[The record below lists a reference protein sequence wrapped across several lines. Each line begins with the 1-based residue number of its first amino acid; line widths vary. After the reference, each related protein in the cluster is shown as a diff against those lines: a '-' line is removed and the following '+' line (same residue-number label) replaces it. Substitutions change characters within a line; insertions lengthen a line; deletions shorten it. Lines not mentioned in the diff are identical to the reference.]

1 MHILLPDFSPQHC
14 FGEIHPQGC
23 VWFKII
29 VPSREYHHVNTTDGH
44 LIVSVWAF

>member
-29 VPSREYHHVNTTDGH
+29 VLSREYHHVNTTDGH